1 MELTDIGAGP
11 QWEISGFVVN
21 SATVQASAAAGVVI
35 LGCGLW
41 ARHQARRERPG
52 GLLLAW
58 EAAISAVE
66 ARLGTGV
73 GSAGRR
79 AVPLAITLFGFILV
93 ANWAHL
99 VPGWP
104 FPAPTADLNLALALA
119 AVVVASVHLAAVR
132 ARGWRGY
139 LDHYAR
145 PYWWMAPLNA
155 LEELARPL
163 SLALRLFGTMFA
175 GGLMILLIGELLP
188 AYLSPLPH
196 ALWTSFEVAAG
207 AMQALIFA
215 LLTVLYH
222 EAALGSQA
230 GTATPV
236 AVPTDTERSI

>member
-1 MELTDIGAGP
+1 MELSEIGAIP
-11 QWEISGFVVN
+11 QWDLGGLTVN
-21 SATVQASAAAGVVI
+21 AATVEASALAGVVVVA
-35 LGCGLW
+35 CGLW
-41 ARHQARRERPG
+41 ARRQARRDRPG

-58 EAAISAVE
+58 EGAIAAVE
-66 ARLGTGV
+66 SRLGPGL
-73 GSAGRR
+73 GGAGRR
-79 AVPLAITLFGFILV
+79 AVPLALSLFGFILL

-99 VPGWP
+99 IPGWP
-104 FPAPTADLNLALALA
+104 LPAPTADINLALALA
-119 AVVVASVHLAAVR
+119 ALVVASVHVASVK

-139 LDHYAR
+139 LAHYGR
-145 PYWWMAPLNA
+145 PYWWMAPLNL

-196 ALWTSFEVAAG
+196 ALWSAFEIAAG

-222 EAALGSQA
+222 EAALGLQDDASA
-230 GTATPV
+230 APV
-236 AVPTDTERSI
+236 LATERSS

>member
-1 MELTDIGAGP
+1 MELSEIGAVT
-11 QWEISGFVVN
+11 QWELGGVTLNTSTLE
-21 SATVQASAAAGVVI
+21 ATVLAGAAVVA
-35 LGCGLW
+35 CGLM
-41 ARHQARRERPG
+41 ARRQARRDQPG

-58 EAAISAVE
+58 EEAVAAVE
-66 ARLGTGV
+66 SRLGPGV
-73 GSAGRR
+73 GPAGRR
-79 AVPLAITLFGFILV
+79 AIPLAVTLFGFILV

-104 FPAPTADLNLALALA
+104 LPAPTADINLALALA
-119 AVVVASVHLAAVR
+119 AVAVASVHLCSVR
-132 ARGWRGY
+132 TRGWRGY
-139 LDHYAR
+139 LSHYAR
-145 PYWWMAPLNA
+145 PYWWMAPLNV

-196 ALWTSFEVAAG
+196 ALWSTFEIAAG

-222 EAALGSQA
+222 EAALGPVGA
-230 GTATPV
+230 PPPATAAAATRR
-236 AVPTDTERSI
+236 A